1 MTTDTDKASDKLVEM
16 ALKAAFEKGWCA
28 AAQWAQRDDLRH
40 DTGSI
45 AYAGQR
51 DAILAGKAAEVR
63 AAIIAD
69 LCGDVE
75 PVAWMGVSGV
85 GERIVSKTQ
94 MYPFMTTPLY
104 PAHTVAAL
112 AARVAELE
120 KDAGRYRWLRDGE
133 LTADYPYPVMRMGG
147 SRVDDQTIWNDE
159 LDAAIDAAMAK
170 D

>member
-1 MTTDTDKASDKLVEM
+1 MQLTKDEAEKLLREAGAEEAV
-16 ALKAAFEKGWCA
+16 AGLFYVTAKDIAAVIA
-28 AAQWAQRDDLRH
+28 AHTAKVL
-40 DTGSI
+40 
-45 AYAGQR
+45 
-51 DAILAGKAAEVR
+51 E
-63 AAIIAD
+63 
-69 LCGDVE
+69 DVK

-133 LTADYPYPVMRMGG
+133 LTAEYPYPVMRMGG
-147 SRVDDQTIWNDE
+147 SRVDDRTIWAEE
-159 LDAAIDAAMAK
+159 LDAAIDAAALAAK
-170 D
+170 GQAS

>member
-1 MTTDTDKASDKLVEM
+1 MQLTKDEAEKLLREAGAEEAV
-16 ALKAAFEKGWCA
+16 AGLFYVTAKDIAAVIA
-28 AAQWAQRDDLRH
+28 AHTAKVL
-40 DTGSI
+40 
-45 AYAGQR
+45 
-51 DAILAGKAAEVR
+51 E
-63 AAIIAD
+63 
-69 LCGDVE
+69 DVK

-133 LTADYPYPVMRMGG
+133 LTAEYPYPVMRMGG
-147 SRVDDQTIWNDE
+147 SRVDDPTIWAEE
-159 LDAAIDAAMAK
+159 LDAAIDAAALAAK
-170 D
+170 GQAS